1 MSVVTNQHLE
11 MYVKCEDIYT
21 NSSLDKTISFVKK
34 EKKDFYQ
41 LQLQVEVIQNFEIC
55 NIASIRIFPIA
66 SHFQF
71 LIDFYKIKPFLQKL
85 LRII

>member
-1 MSVVTNQHLE
+1 

>member
-1 MSVVTNQHLE
+1 
-11 MYVKCEDIYT
+11 MYIKCEDIYT

-34 EKKDFYQ
+34 EK
-41 LQLQVEVIQNFEIC
+41 EISISSSFKSKWFKILKFV

>member
-1 MSVVTNQHLE
+1 
-11 MYVKCEDIYT
+11 MYIKCEDIYT

-55 NIASIRIFPIA
+55 
-66 SHFQF
+66 
-71 LIDFYKIKPFLQKL
+71 
-85 LRII
+85 